1 VAGHPWD
8 GSTGDGERV
17 RAGTA
22 AATVAVVVWG
32 SSSVLI
38 KEVPGLDA
46 ASVATFRLWV
56 GAVAIVGV
64 LLLSGGRLS
73 VELLRRSVWGGIAYW
88 ADMVLFFSA
97 LQRTSVANATVIG
110 ALQPLLLLAVAG
122 PLFGEHP
129 RRTQVL
135 WGAAAVA
142 GAALVVAGGSAGGEA
157 GGGGDA
163 LAVGSLLAWTGYF
176 IVSKQAR
183 ARLTSLEYLAGISVV
198 AAVLAI
204 PTPALAGVP
213 LGHPSGK
220 AWALIATIA
229 LVNGVLGHFLMN
241 WSHPHVPLVVTSLL
255 TLAVPVVSTALA
267 AAFLDESLAAV
278 QIVGMAVVI
287 GALAVV
293 ALEGGRR
300 PAGAAGDPTSVAALP
315 EV

>member
-1 VAGHPWD
+1 VAGQPSF
-8 GSTGDGERV
+8 GPTGDGRRV
-17 RAGTA
+17 EAGTA
-22 AATVAVVVWG
+22 AATVAVLVWG

-38 KEVPGLDA
+38 KQVPGLDA

-56 GAVAIVGV
+56 GAVAIVAV
-64 LLLSGGRLS
+64 LLASGGRLS
-73 VELLRRSVWGGIAYW
+73 VELVRRCLWGGIAYW

-122 PLFGEHP
+122 PLFGERA

-135 WGAAAVA
+135 WGVAAVA
-142 GAALVVAGGSAGGEA
+142 GAVIVVAGGDAGGEA
-157 GGGGDA
+157 GGGGDL
-163 LAVGSLLAWTGYF
+163 LAIGSLLAWTGYF

-183 ARLTSLEYLAGISVV
+183 NQLSSLDYLAGISVV

-204 PTPALAGVP
+204 PTPALVGVP
-213 LGHPSGK
+213 LGRPSAG

-241 WSHPHVPLVVTSLL
+241 WAHPHVPLVVTSLL
-255 TLAVPVVSTALA
+255 TLAVPVVATALA
-267 AAFLDESLAAV
+267 AAFLDEPLALAQV
-278 QIVGMAVVI
+278 AGMAVVV

-293 ALEGGRR
+293 ALEGARR
-300 PAGAAGDPTSVAALP
+300 RLP
-315 EV
+315 IADAVPPM